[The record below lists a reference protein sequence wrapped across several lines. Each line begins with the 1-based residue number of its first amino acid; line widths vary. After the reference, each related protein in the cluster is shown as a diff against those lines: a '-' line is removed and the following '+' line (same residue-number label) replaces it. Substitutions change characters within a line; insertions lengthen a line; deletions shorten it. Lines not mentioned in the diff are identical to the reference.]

1 MHQPISMFKYKLN
14 TKQNLILFL
23 LYRYDPYSKE
33 FTREYYDIKSMH
45 TIRQNEINKAAN
57 GQVWGLVLG
66 SLGRQGSP
74 KVLQVKFNSIFES
87 MYFLFIKTI
96 KQRLKTNGK
105 KFVQLIMPELMPDK
119 LKLFK
124 NVDV

>member
-1 MHQPISMFKYKLN
+1 MH
-14 TKQNLILFL
+14 
-23 LYRYDPYSKE
+23 R
-33 FTREYYDIKSMH
+33 
-45 TIRQNEINKAAN
+45 IRQNEIEKATK

-66 SLGRQGSP
+66 SLGRQGST
-74 KVLQVKFNSIFES
+74 KVLQVRFSFEI
-87 MYFLFIKTI
+87 LFSFVEFFQTI
-96 KQRLKTNGK
+96 QQRLKTQGK